1 MIIHAHTA
9 YDGTRT
15 YREGCDHARRGRDV
29 AYAGCAAAALNLSR
43 LYPAWRAYGSPT
55 QDDGLFLLVAPGHR
69 SDAVPLDPGPE
80 GWIPM
85 EPTEIEDFTL

>member
-1 MIIHAHTA
+1 MITHAHTA
-9 YDGTRT
+9 YDGTRS
-15 YREGCDHARRGRDV
+15 YRDTRGRDV
-29 AYAGCAAAALNLSR
+29 AYAGCAAAALNLSH

-69 SDAVPLDPGPE
+69 PDAVPLDPGPE